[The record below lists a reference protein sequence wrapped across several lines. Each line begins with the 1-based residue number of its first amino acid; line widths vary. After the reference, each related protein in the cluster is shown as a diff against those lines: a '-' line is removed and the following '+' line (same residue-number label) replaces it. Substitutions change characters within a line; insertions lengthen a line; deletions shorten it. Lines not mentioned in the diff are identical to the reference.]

1 MWIAWLYSSTVFGQK
16 TFRPCNHSN
25 SWVVSHSEA
34 KTSKFSVS
42 WDCWVINTCWN
53 PLACLAI
60 THPRADLS
68 LFSLHVPRMGSLTSM
83 FMLHFLASVMCHLFR
98 KRGKSCSVSAL
109 TSKIFDMGRCIIT
122 AHVGP
127 EHSISLFAKSHLLW
141 ESIRV
146 PSSNLLANTF
156 TN

>member
-1 MWIAWLYSSTVFGQK
+1 MWIVWLYSSTVFRQK

-25 SWVVSHSEA
+25 SWVVSPSKA

-68 LFSLHVPRMGSLTSM
+68 LFSLHVPRMGPDSLTSM

-98 KRGKSCSVSAL
+98 NGGKSCSVSAL
-109 TSKIFDMGRCIIT
+109 TSKILDMGCMSTMHHHCTCRTWAQHFFICET
-122 AHVGP
+122 TSAA
-127 EHSISLFAKSHLLW
+127 LKA
-141 ESIRV
+141 
-146 PSSNLLANTF
+146 
-156 TN
+156 